1 MLPLFTWLLTA
12 RLRPARVLHVPGAGR
27 EQEDPVSRQEK
38 DFLVGFEKAAL
49 LAQQILHSPPAY
61 TTAREYLESVVHL
74 HRDSDD
80 LVCRGLVVGCL
91 CAVGK

>member
-1 MLPLFTWLLTA
+1 
-12 RLRPARVLHVPGAGR
+12 VLHVPVRER
-27 EQEDPVSRQEK
+27 EQEDAVSREEK

>member
-1 MLPLFTWLLTA
+1 MS
-12 RLRPARVLHVPGAGR
+12 R
-27 EQEDPVSRQEK
+27 EEK

-49 LAQQILHSPPAY
+49 LAQQILQKPPAY
-61 TTAREYLESVVHL
+61 TTARDYLESVAHL

-91 CAVGK
+91 CAVGKT

>member
-1 MLPLFTWLLTA
+1 MDVPLVRAEAGTRVA
-12 RLRPARVLHVPGAGR
+12 RAVCESGGL
-27 EQEDPVSRQEK
+27 VSREEK
-38 DFLVGFEKAAL
+38 EFLFGFEKAAL

-61 TTAREYLESVVHL
+61 TTAREYLESVAHL

-91 CAVGK
+91 SALGNS